1 MQQSSEARWAEAL
14 QIFEES
20 LAASGRS
27 SDSAFGLNA
36 AIAACGRGLHWA
48 KALAL
53 LRTAQVQGGKGWPRP
68 DLVSHNSGLAACE
81 RASQWVSALGIL
93 RELLARKGGLSP
105 NEVSWNTAVSAV
117 ARGAQWSLAFS
128 LLGSMASSGTQPGL
142 HAANAAIAGC
152 QRAALWELAL
162 HTVFQ
167 ELPRRWGLAPD
178 LVSFSTA
185 VSACSDGRQWQAAL
199 WIHRKMVQS
208 KCHPDVAAY
217 SAAMSACERSALWAD
232 AVAILRDMQVS
243 GQLPNAFSYAAAL
256 SACEAASQWQVAL
269 SLLAQLGGNALT
281 PNTACINA
289 AASAAEYAGHWPKA
303 LWLLGQLDAAEQ
315 DAASL
320 AISVRACATASNPR
334 AFGERDVAAEQGAC
348 DEAGTLSALAASA
361 ELTRLVA
368 CHMTNAA
375 LQGPVL
381 QTAAESIG
389 VSQEAASWRR
399 PGDVAGAASILQ
411 RYDLLSPPGRILV
424 EGRVLGPIA
433 VQAAGGGRATQK
445 AQAMLECLSANFAT
459 LVSKEQTEYTD
470 VDGTCRI
477 FATMYKLIIP
487 VYTENGKPTG
497 KEKELECTNESFE
510 INFSEAA
517 PENLGDAFD
526 VTYERPT
533 HDTLPIEKYG
543 RVKIAEGMRSVRIL
557 EGKRNDCPPGW
568 SSADPDDYERA
579 NGARPLFTFI
589 TQAVIAPGKNMRSGE
604 CYQTAACRNDTKSL
618 ASSRPVDDEV
628 VRYARWISSQANV
641 ASSIEQKLT
650 ALSRRAAAELRKA
663 ERERSSLAARLG
675 LLEACCWRMHSR
687 GCISN
692 TAVRA
697 SRITSGDR
705 VGKTCYGRKRIF
717 RSWAPRGRTFRPTWS
732 VLVRSTLPA
741 HSGACWWALRLRW
754 LWRAFVNFYHG
765 AWIAFGPEYNST
777 SARLNLRL
785 ETAGLPARF
794 CFIFRVA
801 QCKGES
807 TELPSRQL
815 GVMFWFAV
823 SFLEHRASDSS
834 AASEPPLSGA
844 EQSRFLQG
852 RFQSSFRLLGFWFS
866 AGLRFAS
873 LLVPL
878 AQERH
883 SIGQRLA
890 QGRA

>member
-1 MQQSSEARWAEAL
+1 M
-14 QIFEES
+14 
-20 LAASGRS
+20 
-27 SDSAFGLNA
+27 NA

-320 AISVRACATASNPR
+320 AISVRACARHLRWAAALQLLRATPAPSAKEMWRRNKGDSAATTACVSLAPTLLPLLL
-334 AFGERDVAAEQGAC
+334 VAGAC

-424 EGRVLGPIA
+424 A

-445 AQAMLECLSANFAT
+445 AQAMLECLSANFASQRMAPAAMTTKHIPSITDGPVERVTGQAT
-459 LVSKEQTEYTD
+459 LVSKEQAEYTD

-526 VTYERPT
+526 VT
-533 HDTLPIEKYG
+533 
-543 RVKIAEGMRSVRIL
+543 
-557 EGKRNDCPPGW
+557 
-568 SSADPDDYERA
+568 
-579 NGARPLFTFI
+579 
-589 TQAVIAPGKNMRSGE
+589 
-604 CYQTAACRNDTKSL
+604 
-618 ASSRPVDDEV
+618 
-628 VRYARWISSQANV
+628 
-641 ASSIEQKLT
+641 
-650 ALSRRAAAELRKA
+650 
-663 ERERSSLAARLG
+663 
-675 LLEACCWRMHSR
+675 
-687 GCISN
+687 
-692 TAVRA
+692 
-697 SRITSGDR
+697 
-705 VGKTCYGRKRIF
+705 
-717 RSWAPRGRTFRPTWS
+717 
-732 VLVRSTLPA
+732 
-741 HSGACWWALRLRW
+741 
-754 LWRAFVNFYHG
+754 
-765 AWIAFGPEYNST
+765 
-777 SARLNLRL
+777 
-785 ETAGLPARF
+785 
-794 CFIFRVA
+794 
-801 QCKGES
+801 
-807 TELPSRQL
+807 
-815 GVMFWFAV
+815 
-823 SFLEHRASDSS
+823 
-834 AASEPPLSGA
+834 
-844 EQSRFLQG
+844 
-852 RFQSSFRLLGFWFS
+852 
-866 AGLRFAS
+866 
-873 LLVPL
+873 
-878 AQERH
+878 
-883 SIGQRLA
+883 
-890 QGRA
+890 